1 MNMIDLSVFSE
12 KRRNLL
18 LLIEKEPRRIEQAVQ
33 GLLISNY
40 GETNRLIESR
50 KFKIVCS
57 LQNVNLPFLIVTDR
71 FMERNFSELIND

>member
-1 MNMIDLSVFSE
+1 MNMIDLAVFSE

-40 GETNRLIESR
+40 GETNRLIEAESS
-50 KFKIVCS
+50 KLF
-57 LQNVNLPFLIVTDR
+57 TAGT
-71 FMERNFSELIND
+71 